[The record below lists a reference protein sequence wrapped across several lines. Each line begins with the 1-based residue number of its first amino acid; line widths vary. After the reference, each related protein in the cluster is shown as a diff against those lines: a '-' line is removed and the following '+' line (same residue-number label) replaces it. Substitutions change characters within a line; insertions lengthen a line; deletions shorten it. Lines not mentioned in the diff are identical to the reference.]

1 MNDIEVE
8 LIGGPF
14 REKPFLFTSE
24 GYVNETEL
32 VCAPEWHMPAEA
44 LQALK
49 DLGADIVFN
58 EVWTRDGREVKRS
71 AHVLKLSSAP
81 LEATGGL

>member
-1 MNDIEVE
+1 MNNIEAE

-14 REKPFLFTSE
+14 GEKPYIYTSE
-24 GYVNETEL
+24 GYVNEAEL
-32 VCAPEWHMPAEA
+32 VCSPEWHLPAEA
-44 LQALK
+44 LQALR

-71 AHVLKLSSAP
+71 AHVLKLSSVSLA
-81 LEATGGL
+81 AAGGL